1 MTTRTKNLGRS
12 LKQGD
17 YALDL
22 VTGFPVIIRDVTNG
36 AYTRYCEF
44 FGFNRGFSGVYS
56 KNLKPITVDEFR
68 SLMDERLIAPGFYM
82 QPFTQR
88 YWGVFDKT
96 GSMVCMTVYKK
107 GAVEALKRLK
117 LLSESC
123 HSAIRFIRN
132 SAISNSS
139 SAQRMLE
146 IITHGLEQ
154 TEGSNGKV

>member
-1 MTTRTKNLGRS
+1 MTTKIKNLGRT

-22 VTGFPVIIRDVTNG
+22 ITGFPVIIRDVTNG

-44 FGFNRGFSGVYS
+44 FGLNRGFSGVYS
-56 KNLKPITVDEFR
+56 KNLKPISQAEFR
-68 SLMDERLIAPGFYM
+68 SLMDKRLVASGFYS

-107 GAVEALKRLK
+107 GAVEAVKRLK
-117 LLSESC
+117 LFAETC
-123 HSAIRFIRN
+123 HAMMRYLTYGNGSDSLKSKQMVEVIRQ
-132 SAISNSS
+132 A
-139 SAQRMLE
+139 
-146 IITHGLEQ
+146 LEQ